1 MWALTL
7 YRSTIGKKA
16 IMAVTGLLLVGFV
29 IAHMAG
35 NLQVFIGAAKMNAY
49 ASFLKSLGEF
59 LWVARLVLLAALVL
73 HVLMAW
79 QLTQLKRRARP
90 VGYEQRSP
98 QVSTVASRTMRWG
111 GVLLLVFIV
120 FHILHFTTGTVFPA
134 ASSPDAMYPAWS
146 HTDVYGNII
155 SAFRTPWVVAFYVVA
170 MLFLMLHLF
179 HGAWSSVRTLG
190 FMKPSSDPLHRRVS
204 TVIAIVVWLGFSV
217 IPVAVLLGVI
227 R

>member
-35 NLQVFIGAAKMNAY
+35 NLQVFIGPAKMNAY

-59 LWVARLVLLAALVL
+59 LWLARIILLVALVL

-79 QLTQLKRRARP
+79 QLTQIKRKARP
-90 VGYEQRSP
+90 IDYTTREA

-120 FHILHFTTGTVFPA
+120 FHILHFTTGTVFPV
-134 ASSPDAMYPAWS
+134 ASTPDAMYPAWS

-190 FMKPSSDPLHRRVS
+190 LTKPSRHPLHRRVA
-204 TVIAIVVWLGFSV
+204 TLIAVVVWLGFSV

>member
-16 IMAVTGLLLVGFV
+16 IMAVTGLILVGFV

-35 NLQVFIGAAKMNAY
+35 NLQVFVGPAKMNAY

-59 LWVARLVLLAALVL
+59 LWLARIGLFVALVL

-79 QLTQLKRRARP
+79 QLTQIKRNARP
-90 VGYEQRSP
+90 VDYQQRDP
-98 QVSTVASRTMRWG
+98 QVSTKASRTMRWG

-120 FHILHFTTGTVFPA
+120 FHILHFTTGTVFPS
-134 ASSPDAMYPAWS
+134 ASTPSDAYPSFS
-146 HTDVYGNII
+146 HTNVYGNII
-155 SAFRTPWVVAFYVVA
+155 AAFRTPWVVAFYVVA

-190 FMKPSSDPLHRRVS
+190 LSKPSSQPMQRRVA
-204 TVIAIVVWLGFSV
+204 TVVAIVVWLGFSV

>member
-59 LWVARLVLLAALVL
+59 LWLARLVLFLALVL

-79 QLTQLKRRARP
+79 QLTRIKRQARP
-90 VGYEQRSP
+90 VDYAQRSP

-111 GVLLLVFIV
+111 GVLLLAFIV

-134 ASSPDAMYPAWS
+134 ASTPDAMYPVFS
-146 HTDVYGNII
+146 HSDVYGNII

-190 FMKPSSDPLHRRVS
+190 LTKPSNHPLHRRIS